1 MDITPGKAG
10 KHLSQNRPSRIGFLL
25 ICLSFAGPG
34 FGRDWNSPVQIHGR
48 TPSSLRFVVI
58 GDRTGSGPD
67 SWGVLDR
74 AIAETNRLKPDFAVH
89 IGDLIS
95 GGSSASILKT
105 QWDEALRHL
114 DSLRVPLFLVP
125 GNHDISNPAGRAAWV
140 ERFGVTRQAF
150 DFAGSRFILLDT
162 ESEAPS
168 GRGGLGPQQTAF
180 LRKAA
185 RSGPQAGPVFIFMHR
200 PAWILDGALKTEWES
215 ARPDSGSAPVLVFSG
230 HLHILAAEKR
240 GGIRYFSVGPT
251 GGNLRL
257 TPNPGLGLLQ
267 HITAVSF
274 QGNEIRVEFID
285 SGRRLPEA
293 AAFEAAER
301 GLKTLLLLRQGR
313 GEW

>member
-1 MDITPGKAG
+1 M
-10 KHLSQNRPSRIGFLL
+10 HLPRNRFIRRVFCL
-25 ICLSFAGPG
+25 ICLSAAGVAL
-34 FGRDWNSPVQIHGR
+34 GRDWNSPVQLQGK
-48 TPSSLRFVVI
+48 TPSALRFVVI

-67 SWGVLDR
+67 SWRILDR

-89 IGDLIS
+89 IGDVIS
-95 GGSSASILKT
+95 GGSSAAVLKS

-114 DSLRVPLFLVP
+114 DSLQVPLFFVP
-125 GNHDISNPAGRAAWV
+125 GNHDISSPAGRAAWI
-140 ERFGVTRQAF
+140 ERFGVTRQTF

-168 GRGGLGPQQTAF
+168 GRGGLGPGQTAF
-180 LRKAA
+180 LKKAA
-185 RSGPQAGPVFIFMHR
+185 RSEPMGGATFIFMHR
-200 PAWILDGALKTEWES
+200 PAWILDGPLKTEWES
-215 ARPDSGSAPVLVFSG
+215 AGPDSGTSPLLVFAG

-240 GGIRYFSVGPT
+240 DGIRYYTVGPT

-274 QGNEIRVEFID
+274 AGDSIRVEFID
-285 SGRRLPEA
+285 SGRRLPES
-293 AAFEAAER
+293 AAFEGAER

-313 GEW
+313 GEY

>member
-1 MDITPGKAG
+1 MS
-10 KHLSQNRPSRIGFLL
+10 HNRPWRIGSFL
-25 ICLSFAGPG
+25 ICLCFAGPG
-34 FGRDWNSPVQIHGR
+34 FGRDWNSHVQLQGK

-89 IGDLIS
+89 IGDVIS
-95 GGSSASILKT
+95 GGSTPAVLKS

-125 GNHDISNPAGRAAWV
+125 GNHDISNPAGRAAWI
-140 ERFGVTRQAF
+140 ERFGPTHQTF
-150 DFAGSRFILLDT
+150 DFAGSRFVLLDT
-162 ESEAPS
+162 ECEVPS

-180 LRKAA
+180 LKKAA
-185 RSGPQAGPVFIFMHR
+185 QFEPQADPTFIFMHR
-200 PAWILDGALKTEWES
+200 PAWILDGPLKTEWES
-215 ARPDSGSAPVLVFSG
+215 AAPDSGAAPVLVFAG

-240 GGIRYFSVGPT
+240 DGIRYFAVGPT
-251 GGNLRL
+251 GGSLRL

-274 QGNEIRVEFID
+274 PGDSIRVEFID